1 MFKIGDIEIKNRIIA
16 APLAGISNEAYR
28 KILFDMGAG
37 LVYSEM
43 VSDKGI
49 NFNNKKTLNMLKIG
63 EQEHPLSM
71 QIFGGD
77 VASLVEAAKTVERLS
92 ECDIIDINMGCPV
105 KKVVKTGGGCMLL
118 LDEEKAYALAKA
130 VVEAVK
136 KPVTVKMRIGWD
148 DNNIN
153 VVKMAQLM
161 EKAGVKAIA
170 IHGRTREQLYSGEAR
185 WEYIKLVKQA
195 VSIPVIGN
203 GDVLT
208 PEDAKQMLEETGCDA
223 VMIGRGYLG
232 NPWLIK
238 QAVAFLD
245 DGSKIPLPSLD
256 ERLGMLIY
264 HAKQLIDLYE
274 DEVMSIRE
282 MRSHFAWYI
291 KGTKNSNQFKVS
303 VNNVNTLAELVVL
316 VNEVRLANVEDKP
329 E

>member
-1 MFKIGDIEIKNRIIA
+1 
-16 APLAGISNEAYR
+16 
-28 KILFDMGAG
+28 MGAG

-63 EQEHPLSM
+63 AQEHPLSM

-118 LDEEKAYALAKA
+118 LDEEKAYNLAKA
-130 VVEAVK
+130 VVDAVK

-170 IHGRTREQLYSGEAR
+170 IHGRTREQMYSGEAR

-245 DGSKIPLPSLD
+245 DGSKLPLPSLD

-264 HAKQLIDLYE
+264 HAEQLIDLYE

-303 VNNVNTLAELVVL
+303 VNEVNTLAELVDL
-316 VNEVRLANVEDKP
+316 VNQVRIANIEDKP

>member
-118 LDEEKAYALAKA
+118 LDEEKAYNLAKA
-130 VVEAVK
+130 VVDAVK

-264 HAKQLIDLYE
+264 HAEQLIDLYE

-329 E
+329 V

>member
-118 LDEEKAYALAKA
+118 LDEEKAYNLAKA
-130 VVEAVK
+130 VVDAVK

-264 HAKQLIDLYE
+264 HAEQLIDLYE

>member
-63 EQEHPLSM
+63 AQEHPLSM

-118 LDEEKAYALAKA
+118 LDEEKAYNLAKA
-130 VVEAVK
+130 VVDAVK

-170 IHGRTREQLYSGEAR
+170 IHGRTREQMYSGEAR

-245 DGSKIPLPSLD
+245 DGSKLPLPSLD

-264 HAKQLIDLYE
+264 HAEQLIDLYE

-303 VNNVNTLAELVVL
+303 VNEVNTLAELVDL
-316 VNEVRLANVEDKP
+316 VNQVRLANVEDKP

>member
-63 EQEHPLSM
+63 AQEHPLSM

-118 LDEEKAYALAKA
+118 LDEEKAYNLAKA
-130 VVEAVK
+130 VVDAVK

-170 IHGRTREQLYSGEAR
+170 IHGRTREQMYSGEAR

-245 DGSKIPLPSLD
+245 DGSKLPLPSLD
-256 ERLGMLIY
+256 ERLEMLIY
-264 HAKQLIDLYE
+264 HAEQLIDLYE

-303 VNNVNTLAELVVL
+303 VNEVNTLAELVDL
-316 VNEVRLANVEDKP
+316 VNQVRIANIEDKP

>member
-118 LDEEKAYALAKA
+118 LDEEKAYSLAKA

-264 HAKQLIDLYE
+264 HAEQLIDLYE

-303 VNNVNTLAELVVL
+303 VNNVNTLAELVEL
-316 VNEVRLANVEDKP
+316 VNEVRLANIEDKP

>member
-130 VVEAVK
+130 VVDAVK

-264 HAKQLIDLYE
+264 HAEQLIDLYE

-329 E
+329 V

>member
-43 VSDKGI
+43 VSYKGI
-49 NFNNKKTLNMLKIG
+49 NFNNKQTLNLLIIG
-63 EQEHPLSM
+63 APEHPLSM

-130 VVEAVK
+130 VVDAVK

-264 HAKQLIDLYE
+264 HAEQLIDLYE

>member
-1 MFKIGDIEIKNRIIA
+1 
-16 APLAGISNEAYR
+16 
-28 KILFDMGAG
+28 
-37 LVYSEM
+37 
-43 VSDKGI
+43 
-49 NFNNKKTLNMLKIG
+49 MLKIG

-118 LDEEKAYALAKA
+118 LDEEKAYNLAKA
-130 VVEAVK
+130 VVDAVK

-170 IHGRTREQLYSGEAR
+170 IHGRTREQMYSGEAR

-195 VSIPVIGN
+195 VNIPVIGN

-264 HAKQLIDLYE
+264 HAEQLIDLYE

-303 VNNVNTLAELVVL
+303 VNEVNTLAELVDL
-316 VNEVRLANVEDKP
+316 VNQVRIANIEDKP

>member
-130 VVEAVK
+130 VVDAVK

-264 HAKQLIDLYE
+264 HAEQLIDLYE

-303 VNNVNTLAELVVL
+303 VNNVNTLAELVAL

>member
-63 EQEHPLSM
+63 DQEHPLSM

-118 LDEEKAYALAKA
+118 LDEEKAYNLAKA

-170 IHGRTREQLYSGEAR
+170 IHGRTREQMYSGEAR

-245 DGSKIPLPSLD
+245 DGSKLPLPSLD

-264 HAKQLIDLYE
+264 HAEQLIDLYE

-303 VNNVNTLAELVVL
+303 VNEVNTLAELVDL
-316 VNEVRLANVEDKP
+316 VNQVRLANVEDKP

>member
-130 VVEAVK
+130 VVDAVK

-264 HAKQLIDLYE
+264 HAEQLIDLYE

>member
-118 LDEEKAYALAKA
+118 LDEEKAYNLAKA

-264 HAKQLIDLYE
+264 HAEQLIDLYE

-303 VNNVNTLAELVVL
+303 VNNVNTLAELVEL
-316 VNEVRLANVEDKP
+316 VNEVRLANIEDKP

>member
-1 MFKIGDIEIKNRIIA
+1 
-16 APLAGISNEAYR
+16 
-28 KILFDMGAG
+28 MGAG

-63 EQEHPLSM
+63 AQEHPLSM

-118 LDEEKAYALAKA
+118 LDEEKAYNLAKA

-170 IHGRTREQLYSGEAR
+170 IHGRTREQMYSGEAR

-245 DGSKIPLPSLD
+245 DGSKLPLPSLD

-264 HAKQLIDLYE
+264 HAEQLIDLYE

-303 VNNVNTLAELVVL
+303 VNEVNTLAELVDL
-316 VNEVRLANVEDKP
+316 VNQVRLANVEDKP

>member
-49 NFNNKKTLNMLKIG
+49 VFNNKKTLNMLKIG

-77 VASLVEAAKTVERLS
+77 VDSLVEAAKTVERLS

-118 LDEEKAYALAKA
+118 LDEEKAYTLAKA
-130 VVEAVK
+130 VVDAVK

-170 IHGRTREQLYSGEAR
+170 IHGRTRAQMYEGKAR
-185 WEYIKLVKQA
+185 WEWIKLVKQS
-195 VSIPVIGN
+195 VNIPVIGN

-208 PEDAKQMLEETGCDA
+208 PEDAKKMLEETGCDA

-245 DGSKIPLPSLD
+245 NGDKLPMPTLD

-264 HAKQLIDLYE
+264 HAEQLIDLYE

-291 KGTKNSNQFKVS
+291 KGTKNANQFKVA
-303 VNNVNTLAELVVL
+303 VNNVNSLAELVIL
-316 VNEVRLANVEDKP
+316 VDEVRKANLEDKP

>member
-63 EQEHPLSM
+63 AQEHPLSM

-118 LDEEKAYALAKA
+118 LDEEKAYNLAKA

-170 IHGRTREQLYSGEAR
+170 IHGRTREQMYSGEAR

-245 DGSKIPLPSLD
+245 DGSKLPLPSLD

-264 HAKQLIDLYE
+264 HAEQLIDLYE

-303 VNNVNTLAELVVL
+303 VNEVNTLAELVDL
-316 VNEVRLANVEDKP
+316 VNQVRLANVEDKP

>member
-118 LDEEKAYALAKA
+118 LDEEKAYNLAKA
-130 VVEAVK
+130 VVDAVK

-170 IHGRTREQLYSGEAR
+170 IHGRTREQMYSGEAR

-264 HAKQLIDLYE
+264 HAEQLIDLYE

-303 VNNVNTLAELVVL
+303 VNEVNTLAELVDL
-316 VNEVRLANVEDKP
+316 VNQVRLANLDDKP

>member
-63 EQEHPLSM
+63 AQEHPLSM

-118 LDEEKAYALAKA
+118 LDEEKAYNLAKA

-170 IHGRTREQLYSGEAR
+170 IHGRTREQMYSGEAR

-245 DGSKIPLPSLD
+245 DGRKLPLPSLN

-264 HAKQLIDLYE
+264 HAEQLIDLYE

-303 VNNVNTLAELVVL
+303 VNEVNTLAELVDL
-316 VNEVRLANVEDKP
+316 VNQVRLANVEDKP

>member
-63 EQEHPLSM
+63 AQEHPLSM

-77 VASLVEAAKTVERLS
+77 VSSLVEAAKTVERLS

-118 LDEEKAYALAKA
+118 LDEEKAYNLAKA
-130 VVEAVK
+130 VVDAVK

-161 EKAGVKAIA
+161 EKAGIKAIA
-170 IHGRTREQLYSGEAR
+170 IHGRTREQMYSGEAR

-245 DGSKIPLPSLD
+245 DGSKLPLPSLD

-264 HAKQLIDLYE
+264 HAEQLIDLYE

-303 VNNVNTLAELVVL
+303 VNEVNTLAELVDL
-316 VNEVRLANVEDKP
+316 VNQVRIANIEDKP

>member
-63 EQEHPLSM
+63 AQEHPLSM

-118 LDEEKAYALAKA
+118 LDEEKAYNLAKA
-130 VVEAVK
+130 VVDAVK

-170 IHGRTREQLYSGEAR
+170 IHGRTREQMYSGEAR

-245 DGSKIPLPSLD
+245 DGSKLPLPSLD

-264 HAKQLIDLYE
+264 HAEQLIDLYE

-303 VNNVNTLAELVVL
+303 VNEVNTLAELVDL
-316 VNEVRLANVEDKP
+316 VNQVRIANIEDKP

>member
-28 KILFDMGAG
+28 KILFSMGAG

-49 NFNNKKTLNMLKIG
+49 VFNNKKTLNMLKIG
-63 EQEHPLSM
+63 ENEHPLSM

-77 VASLVEAAKTVERLS
+77 VESLVEAAKTVERLS

-118 LDEEKAYALAKA
+118 LDEEKAYNLAKA
-130 VVEAVK
+130 VVDAVK

-170 IHGRTREQLYSGEAR
+170 IHGRTRAQMYEGKAR
-185 WEYIKLVKQA
+185 WEWIKLAKQS

-238 QAVAFLD
+238 EAVKYLES
-245 DGSKIPLPSLD
+245 GEKIAQPELN
-256 ERLGMLIY
+256 ERLDMALY
-264 HAKQLIDLYE
+264 HAEQLIDLYE
-274 DEVMSIRE
+274 DEVMAVRE

-291 KGTKNSNQFKVS
+291 KGTKNANQFKVA
-303 VNNVNTLAELVVL
+303 VNNVNTLAELVDL
-316 VNEVRLANVEDKP
+316 VNKVRLENLETKP

>member
-1 MFKIGDIEIKNRIIA
+1 MFKIGEIEIKNRIIA

-130 VVEAVK
+130 VVDAVK

-264 HAKQLIDLYE
+264 HAEQLIDLYE